1 MRLELKIQF
10 LPQVVHR
17 SSSLSVEDSTV
28 SPDTDKLD
36 GLIKFEFDLSPE
48 SCDDMLACLLC

>member
-36 GLIKFEFDLSPE
+36 GLIKFEFDFVT
-48 SCDDMLACLLC
+48 